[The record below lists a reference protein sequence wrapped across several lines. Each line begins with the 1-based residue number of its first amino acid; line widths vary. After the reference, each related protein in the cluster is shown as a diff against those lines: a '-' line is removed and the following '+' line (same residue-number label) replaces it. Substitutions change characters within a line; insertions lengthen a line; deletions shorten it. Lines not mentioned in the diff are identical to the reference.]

1 MTKLTYTDHVVF
13 PVLLFIAASFPLP
26 IAFSSTG
33 VILLLIVFF
42 ADPGNFRSNLL
53 NYYSNKKNLLLLA
66 IFCCLSLSLLYSDDK
81 DTGQKGI
88 LAAVSLI
95 ALPLSLTIASR
106 ISAKQIMIIKKLFV
120 FSCFI
125 TSLVYLALAIKHS
138 GLIDGSY
145 KTQATPENYL
155 SYLVGKLTYNPLSP
169 SIHAIF
175 FSLYIALAVF
185 IIVFEIRKPSA
196 LSKTLYV
203 VLMLYFLIYL
213 FLLTSVTINFALYS
227 FFLLYFYFQFT
238 FKKWQHYLIFFSFLI
253 AGTAVATY
261 LFAAKYAGSNDVGI
275 YKFDSVSVNNKI
287 VICFVLVAAAALA
300 AILIKIF
307 LDKKYIYI
315 LTGIFLLGLLT
326 ALIYRGGLNESSNDK
341 KVNNISARVKY
352 GAAALRIIKKNP
364 FLGVGIGDKK
374 NDHVMK
380 EEELPEGSLPAHPFN
395 SHNQFL
401 DFWLAAGII
410 PMICFIIY
418 LINVCRQAIKHKHT
432 IYMALAFCFCLF
444 CFTDAAMMVQRGQV
458 FFLFFVSL
466 FEFESK
472 RKTEQAD

>member
-1 MTKLTYTDHVVF
+1 MAKLNYTDHIVF
-13 PVLLFIAASFPLP
+13 PVLVFITATFALP
-26 IAFSSTG
+26 IAFNSIG
-33 VILLLIVFF
+33 VILLLVLFF
-42 ADPGNFRSNLL
+42 ADLKNFRSNLV

-88 LAAVSLI
+88 LAAVPLI
-95 ALPLSLTIASR
+95 ALPLSLTVASR
-106 ISAKQIMIIKKLFV
+106 ISAKQIMIIKKLFA

-125 TSLVYLALAIKHS
+125 TSLVYLVLAIRHS

-175 FSLYIALAVF
+175 FSFYIALAVF

-196 LSKTLYV
+196 LSKALCA
-203 VLMLYFLIYL
+203 LLIFYFLIYL

-227 FFLLYFYFQFT
+227 FILLYFYFQFT
-238 FKKWQHYLIFFSFLI
+238 FRKWQHYLAFFSFLI
-253 AGTAVATY
+253 TGTAVATY

-275 YKFDSVSVNNKI
+275 YKFDSVSLNNKI
-287 VICFVLVAAAALA
+287 VLCFILVGTVAVV

-307 LDKKYIYI
+307 LNKKYIYI

-326 ALIYRGGLNESSNDK
+326 TLIYRGGLNETGSDK

-352 GAAALRIIKKNP
+352 GAAALRVIKKNP

-410 PMICFIIY
+410 PLICFIIY
-418 LINVCRQAIKHKHT
+418 LINVCRQAIKQKHI

-444 CFTDAAMMVQRGQV
+444 CFSDAAMMVQRGQV
-458 FFLFFVSL
+458 FFLFFVCI

-472 RKTEQAD
+472 KIDE

>member
-1 MTKLTYTDHVVF
+1 MAKLTYTDHIVF
-13 PVLLFIAASFPLP
+13 PVLLFIAATFSLP
-26 IAFSSTG
+26 IAFNSIG

-42 ADPGNFRSNLL
+42 ADIRNFRSNLV
-53 NYYSNKKNLLLLA
+53 NYYSDKKNLLLLA
-66 IFCCLSLSLLYSDDK
+66 IFCCLALSLLYSDDK
-81 DTGQKGI
+81 NTGQKGV
-88 LAAVSLI
+88 LAAIPLI
-95 ALPLSLTIASR
+95 VLPLSLTVASG
-106 ISAKQIMIIKKLFV
+106 ITAKQMLIIKKLFV

-145 KTQATPENYL
+145 KTQAIPENHL
-155 SYLVGKLTYNPLSP
+155 PYLVGKLTYNPLSP

-185 IIVFEIRKPSA
+185 IIVFEIRKSS
-196 LSKTLYV
+196 LISKILYAFLIV
-203 VLMLYFLIYL
+203 YFLIYL

-227 FFLLYFYFQFT
+227 FILLYFYFQFT
-238 FKKWQHYLIFFSFLI
+238 FKKWQNYLAFFSFLI
-253 AGTAVATY
+253 AGIAVATY

-275 YKFDSVSVNNKI
+275 YRFDSASVNNKMLICFILVVSVALVAI
-287 VICFVLVAAAALA
+287 VIKL
-300 AILIKIF
+300 F
-307 LDKKYIYI
+307 LNKKYIYI

-326 ALIYRGGLNESSNDK
+326 ALIYRGGLNEASSNK

-352 GAAALRIIKKNP
+352 GTAALNIIKKNP
-364 FLGVGIGDKK
+364 FLGIGIGDKK

-380 EEELPEGSLPAHPFN
+380 EEELPEGALPAHPFN

-410 PMICFIIY
+410 PLICFIIY
-418 LINVCRQAIKHKHT
+418 LINVFRQAIKQKYI
-432 IYMALAFCFCLF
+432 IYMALAYCFCLF

-458 FFLFFVSL
+458 FFLFFVCL

-472 RKTEQAD
+472 RITEQPD